1 MRRTYTLAAGLVG
14 LVLVTGSARAQTEYE
29 VTPQAGPWMICVTS
43 FTGPPAKELT
53 EALIQEIRTKH
64 NLPAYSYCRSAEEKR
79 KQQEYIEQ
87 FKQMQKTWLE
97 QSGLPLD
104 TKLRGPKTYRI
115 EDQYAVLVGGY
126 KDEDAAYKAAQQIR
140 KLPPPAEKLMN
151 QTVKGI
157 VDGDQLTPASDQA
170 VYINPFRSAF
180 PVRNPTVPAEKSVK
194 DDKPD
199 ERLKKYNSGE
209 RYSLLKNPK
218 PWTLAIKTY
227 HGAAAIK
234 QDMSDRPLVQ
244 KLLSPSDAGRLL
256 HANGR
261 EAHALAEVLRSLE
274 KDKRYVDYPLH
285 EAYVLH
291 DEYSSTVTIGGFDS
305 PDDPQLIRMQRFIM
319 DRLNHP
325 KSVLAQFQPKAP
337 VAGIPF
343 FLPQPLPMP
352 VPKF

>member
-1 MRRTYTLAAGLVG
+1 MRRTNSLAAGLVG
-14 LVLVTGSARAQTEYE
+14 LLLVAGSARAQTDYE
-29 VTPQAGPWMICVTS
+29 VTPQAGPWMICVAS

-53 EALIQEIRTKH
+53 EAMIHEIRTKH
-64 NLPAYSYCRSAEEKR
+64 NLPAYSFCRSAEERR

-87 FKQMQKTWLE
+87 YKQMQRAWLE

-140 KLPPPAEKLMN
+140 KMTPSEKFMD
-151 QTVKGI
+151 QTTKG
-157 VDGDQLTPASDQA
+157 VLSGDEVTPASEKP
-170 VYINPFRSAF
+170 VFINPFRSAF
-180 PVRNPTVPAEKSVK
+180 PVPNPTVPAEKRAK

-199 ERLKKYNSGE
+199 ARLKSYNSGE
-209 RYSLLKNPK
+209 SYSLLKNPK
-218 PWTLAIKTY
+218 LWTLAIKSY

-234 QDMSDRPLVQ
+234 QELSDRPLVQ

-256 HANGR
+256 HASGR
-261 EAHALAEVLRSLE
+261 EAHALAELLRNL
-274 KDKRYVDYPLH
+274 DKRYIDYPLH

-291 DEYSSTVTIGGFDS
+291 DEYSSTVTIGSFDG

-319 DRLNHP
+319 DRLNDRT
-325 KSVLAQFQPKAP
+325 SVLGQFQSKAP
-337 VAGIPF
+337 TAGMPF
-343 FLPQPLPMP
+343 FLPQPLPML

>member
-1 MRRTYTLAAGLVG
+1 MLAAALIGLA
-14 LVLVTGSARAQTEYE
+14 LVTGSARAQTDYE
-29 VTPQAGPWMICVTS
+29 VTPQAGLWMVCVAS

-53 EALIQEIRTKH
+53 EAMIQELRTKH
-64 NLPAYSYCRSAEEKR
+64 NLPAYSFCRSAEEKR
-79 KQQEYIEQ
+79 KQQEYVEQ
-87 FKQMQKTWLE
+87 FKQMQRTWLE

-140 KLPPPAEKLMN
+140 KMTPSEKFMD
-151 QTVKGI
+151 QRTKGLL
-157 VDGDQLTPASDQA
+157 DGDQVRPASENA

-180 PVRNPTVPAEKSVK
+180 PVRNPTVPAEKPAK
-194 DDKPD
+194 EDKPD
-199 ERLKKYNSGE
+199 ERLKKYNAGE
-209 RYSLLKNPK
+209 SFSLLKNPK

-227 HGAAAIK
+227 HGAAAIR

-261 EAHALAEVLRSLE
+261 EAHALAELLRSLE

-291 DEYSSTVTIGGFDS
+291 DEYSSTVTIGSFDG

-319 DRLNHP
+319 DRLNDQS
-325 KSVLAQFQPKAP
+325 SVLGQFQKKNPP
-337 VAGIPF
+337 IAGMPF